1 MNEVTQET
9 TFTYIYSP
17 KVAKS
22 YQIEAGKLVKK
33 PADTLKTG
41 SFETVS
47 VCSMAA
53 LRDYLDSL
61 SPGSV
66 LLTCSG
72 QPKQDSKLGFSSAT
86 AGGNPPFAV
95 CGLRQL

>member
-41 SFETVS
+41 SFE
-47 VCSMAA
+47 
-53 LRDYLDSL
+53 
-61 SPGSV
+61 
-66 LLTCSG
+66 CSG